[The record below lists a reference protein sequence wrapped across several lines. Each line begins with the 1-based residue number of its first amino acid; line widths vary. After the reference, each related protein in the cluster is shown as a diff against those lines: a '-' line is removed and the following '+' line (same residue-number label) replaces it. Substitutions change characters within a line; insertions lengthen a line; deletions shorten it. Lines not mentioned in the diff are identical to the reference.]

1 MSITYWR
8 GGIQISTQNKVK
20 VVVDFYKDGENWDA
34 ECDEVGLV
42 GYADPDINI
51 VREKVFD
58 SIRFFL
64 ETDDIEFTEKIISI
78 EELE

>member
-1 MSITYWR
+1 
-8 GGIQISTQNKVK
+8 VK
-20 VVVDFYKDGENWDA
+20 VVVDFFKDGENWDA

-51 VREKVFD
+51 VRKNVFD

-64 ETDDIEFTEKIISI
+64 ETDDIEFTEKIVSI

>member
-1 MSITYWR
+1 M
-8 GGIQISTQNKVK
+8 K
-20 VVVDFYKDGENWDA
+20 VVVDFFKDGENWDA

-51 VREKVFD
+51 VRKNVFD